1 MRSLTYKLI
10 LGFLLISLVG
20 VGLVAAF
27 TRWATVNEFER
38 LMLDRAEDE
47 FVASVTEY
55 YESYGSWDGVEQLF
69 RPQPPP
75 EAPSSPGSRPSQLL
89 FTLVDEQN
97 MVVLSDKPDH
107 QRRPMPDDLV
117 AQGTPLVIDGQV
129 VGTVLPTGEALERD
143 ALAERYLSRTLQ
155 ASGYAAVGATAAALL
170 LAIFLANTL
179 TRPLRE
185 LTAAT
190 RAVARGD
197 LEHQVPVRSKDE
209 LGELAASFNQMSADL
224 ARATALRRQMTAD
237 IAHDLRSPLTAI
249 SGYVE
254 AMREGALEPTPA
266 RFEVM
271 YTETR
276 RLRRL
281 VDDLRTLSLTDA
293 GELHIDLQAVP
304 PRILLERLA
313 ATYRRRADEND
324 IAITIQAEPDTPDV
338 HVDQDRMAQVLAN
351 LVDNALRY
359 TAPGGRITLGARAE
373 GSVTL
378 ITVQD
383 TGEGIPP
390 QDLPHVFD
398 RFYRGDSARSED
410 GGETGLGLAIA
421 KAIVEAH
428 GGTISVDSDIGVGT
442 TFAIALN

>member
-20 VGLVAAF
+20 VALVAAF

-38 LMLDRAEDE
+38 LMLDQAEDE
-47 FVASVTEY
+47 FVARVAEY
-55 YESYGSWDGVEQLF
+55 YESNGSWDGVEWLF
-69 RPQPPP
+69 MSQPPGEEP
-75 EAPSSPGSRPSQLL
+75 TSLEPRPPRLP
-89 FTLVDEQN
+89 FILVDEQN

-107 QRRPMPDDLV
+107 ERRTIPGDQL
-117 AQGTPLVIDGQV
+117 AQGTSVVVGGQV
-129 VGTVLPTGEALERD
+129 VGTVLPTGEAAERD

-155 ASGYAAVGATAAALL
+155 ASGYAAVGASAAALL
-170 LAIFLANTL
+170 LAILLANTL

-185 LTAAT
+185 LTIAT
-190 RAVARGD
+190 RAVAQGD

-254 AMREGALEPTPA
+254 AMRDGVLEPTPA

-271 YTETR
+271 YVETQ

-293 GELHIDLQAVP
+293 GELHIDRQAVP

-313 ATYRRRADEND
+313 AAYHQRADENN
-324 IAITIQAEPDTPDV
+324 IAITIQAEPNTPDV
-338 HVDQDRMAQVLAN
+338 HVDQGRMAQVLGN

-359 TAPGGRITLGARAE
+359 TAPGGEIVLRARAQ
-373 GSVTL
+373 GPVTL
-378 ITVQD
+378 LTVQD
-383 TGEGIPP
+383 TGAGIPP

-398 RFYRGDSARSED
+398 RFYRRDSARSED
-410 GGETGLGLAIA
+410 GGESGLGLAIA
-421 KAIVEAH
+421 KALVEAH
-428 GGTISVDSDIGVGT
+428 GGTISIDSTPGVGT
-442 TFAIALN
+442 VFTIALK

>member
-10 LGFLLISLVG
+10 LGFLVISLVG

-27 TRWATVNEFER
+27 TRWATVNEFDR
-38 LMLDRAEDE
+38 LRLDQAESE
-47 FVASVTEY
+47 FVALVTEY
-55 YESYGSWDGVEQLF
+55 YESQGSWDGIQQIF
-69 RPQPPP
+69 REQPPA
-75 EAPSSPGSRPSQLL
+75 EEPSPPGSTPPPLP
-89 FTLVDEQN
+89 FILVDEQN
-97 MVVLSDKPDH
+97 MVVLSDKPDP
-107 QRRPMPDDLV
+107 QRRSIPDDQL
-117 AQGTPLVIDGQV
+117 AQGTPLVIDGRK
-129 VGTVLPTGEALERD
+129 VGTVLPTGDALERD
-143 ALAERYLSRTLQ
+143 TLADRYLTRTLQ
-155 ASGYAAVGATAAALL
+155 ASGYAAVGATMAALL
-170 LAIFLANTL
+170 LAILLASTL

-190 RAVARGD
+190 KAVAQGD

-224 ARATALRRQMTAD
+224 AQATALRRQMTAD

-254 AMREGALEPTPA
+254 AMREGVLEPTPA

-281 VDDLRTLSLTDA
+281 VDDLRTLSLADA

-313 ATYRRRADEND
+313 AAYRHRADEND
-324 IAITIQAEPDTPDV
+324 TAITIQAEPDTPDV
-338 HVDQDRMAQVLAN
+338 HVDQDRMAQVLGN

-359 TAPGGRITLGARAE
+359 TAAGGEIILGARAQ
-373 GSVTL
+373 GPITL

-383 TGEGIPP
+383 TGAGIPP

-410 GGETGLGLAIA
+410 SGESGLGLAIV

-428 GGTISVDSDIGVGT
+428 GGTVSVDSEIGVGT
-442 TFAIALN
+442 TFAIALS

>member
-20 VGLVAAF
+20 VGLVAAS

-38 LMLDRAEDE
+38 LMLDQAEDE
-47 FVASVTEY
+47 FVARVTEY
-55 YESYGSWDGVEQLF
+55 YESHGSWDGVEWLF
-69 RPQPPP
+69 TSQPSG
-75 EAPSSPGSRPSQLL
+75 EAPSSPEPRPPQLP

-97 MVVLSDKPDH
+97 VVVLSDKPDH
-107 QRRPMPDDLV
+107 QRRTIPDDLLQ
-117 AQGTPLVIDGQV
+117 QGRSLVIDGQV
-129 VGTVLPTGEALERD
+129 VGTVLPTGDALERD
-143 ALAERYLSRTLQ
+143 ALAERYLTRTLQ
-155 ASGYAAVGATAAALL
+155 ASGYAAVGATVTALL
-170 LAIFLANTL
+170 LAILLANTL

-190 RAVARGD
+190 RAVAQGD

-224 ARATALRRQMTAD
+224 AQATALRRQMTAD

-254 AMREGALEPTPA
+254 AMREGVLEPTPA

-271 YTETR
+271 YTETQ
-276 RLRRL
+276 RLKRL
-281 VDDLRTLSLTDA
+281 VEDLRTLSLTDA
-293 GELHIDLQAVP
+293 GELQIDLQAIP

-313 ATYRRRADEND
+313 AVYHHRADEND
-324 IAITIQAEPDTPDV
+324 VAIEIEMEQDVPDV
-338 HVDQDRMAQVLAN
+338 HVDQDRMAQVLGN

-359 TAPGGRITLGARAE
+359 TPSGGRITLGARAE
-373 GSVTL
+373 GSITL

-383 TGEGIPP
+383 TGEGILP

-410 GGETGLGLAIA
+410 GGESGLGLAIA

-428 GGTISVDSDIGVGT
+428 GGTIWVDSEIGVGT
-442 TFAIALN
+442 TFTIALN

>member
-47 FVASVTEY
+47 FVASVTAY

-69 RPQPPP
+69 RQPPP
-75 EAPSSPGSRPSQLL
+75 AEAPSSPASGPSRFP
-89 FTLVDEQN
+89 FILVDEQN
-97 MVVLSDKPDH
+97 MVVLSDKPDG
-107 QRRPMPDDLV
+107 QRRRIPEDQL
-117 AQGTPLVIDGQV
+117 AQGTPLVIDGQL
-129 VGTVLPTGEALERD
+129 VGTVLPTGDALERD
-143 ALAERYLSRTLQ
+143 ALAERYLTRTLQ

-170 LAIFLANTL
+170 LAILLANTL
-179 TRPLRE
+179 ARPLRE

-190 RAVARGD
+190 RAVAQGD

-224 ARATALRRQMTAD
+224 AQATALRRQMTAD

-254 AMREGALEPTPA
+254 AMREGVLEPTPA

-293 GELHIDLQAVP
+293 GELHIDRQAIP
-304 PRILLERLA
+304 PRVLLERLA
-313 ATYRRRADEND
+313 AAYRRRADEND
-324 IAITIQAEPDTPDV
+324 IAISIQAEPNAPDV
-338 HVDQDRMAQVLAN
+338 HVDQDRMAQVLGN

-390 QDLPHVFD
+390 QDLPHIFD
-398 RFYRGDSARSED
+398 RFYRGNSARSED
-410 GGETGLGLAIA
+410 GGESGLGLAIA

-428 GGTISVDSDIGVGT
+428 GGTISVDSEIGVGT
-442 TFAIALN
+442 TFTIALN